1 MPACS
6 CGREIKGGESSGEAA
21 LVVAVVKKIRGGRER
36 RELLLLHNLV
46 EKNQSTWRQR
56 QIWTGRD
63 RAACCCF
70 FGAFAHR
77 RRESE
82 TAAVWKRRERESE
95 SYCCCCR
102 LLCVS
107 VQYVREKRVLN
118 VSIHAC
124 VLCCLLPERERR
136 VNIGTVCP
144 LCACSVCWRARQIEE
159 VAGWSDR
166 WRSNGWGDGVL
177 LRYFCPPTQR
187 ERVRKTWEIKRGKD
201 SNLMIVVKR
210 KLDNLNLE
218 GISHTK
224 VDDLNSLKIIFLKI
238 NFENEFWIYTVFIC
252 VRFWT
257 VTQS

>member
-1 MPACS
+1 
-6 CGREIKGGESSGEAA
+6 
-21 LVVAVVKKIRGGRER
+21 V
-36 RELLLLHNLV
+36 
-46 EKNQSTWRQR
+46 
-56 QIWTGRD
+56 
-63 RAACCCF
+63 
-70 FGAFAHR
+70 AFAHR

-82 TAAVWKRRERESE
+82 RDAVWKRRVREREWEWELLLLLPPASAWVRNE
-95 SYCCCCR
+95 WERRECWMCAYIHVCCAAC
-102 LLCVS
+102 
-107 VQYVREKRVLN
+107 YGREWRVN
-118 VSIHAC
+118 VS
-124 VLCCLLPERERR
+124 
-136 VNIGTVCP
+136 TVCS

-224 VDDLNSLKIIFLKI
+224 VDDLNSLKLIFLKI
-238 NFENEFWIYTVFIC
+238 NFENEFWIYMVFIC

-257 VTQS
+257 VTDLPPLKESRPRDSADS